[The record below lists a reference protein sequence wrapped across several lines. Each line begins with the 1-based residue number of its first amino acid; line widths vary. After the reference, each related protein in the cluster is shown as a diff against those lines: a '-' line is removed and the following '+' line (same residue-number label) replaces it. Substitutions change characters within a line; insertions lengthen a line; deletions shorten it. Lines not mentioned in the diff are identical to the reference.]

1 MRKKLFSSR
10 LIWSSIFLAT
20 LLAWGVPSLRAQ
32 NSVPAAVYHFADT
45 VLYNGQILTADR
57 DDPNFAVKQALAIR
71 DGRILAVGDSQEMLA
86 YAGPQTKKV
95 DLQGKTVMPGSVSSD
110 SDNVF
115 AGGDWTKATQV
126 GDRIITRGNMLEW
139 GAGTDQEAV
148 KGNSIAGLSG
158 NDVAKSIQ
166 AIAALAKPGEAIY
179 IRAPKTYPIAIKSW
193 TREDLDKIV
202 PANPLAVSLEAAQ
215 IITNSAMTN
224 LAFQKGLSKDM
235 YCVIKDARGEPNGQ
249 FCGKASGFIMT
260 DIRPWP
266 RPDDLEDMTNQLRR
280 FMTELNKVG
289 VTALVGHASAIDFI
303 ILNRLYHRND
313 LPMRFYLSMD
323 LRLNPSIDTWL
334 KRVGNLV
341 DFSLGDMVR
350 IVGGHVGP
358 LDTGPNVPDNI
369 LTHVPR
375 NIIPEIPNV
384 GGDPNGTGENQ
395 WAASTW
401 TKNRWENM
409 TLEQKQQ
416 TEWGTIIASRK
427 LGWNLVGMHNM
438 GSKAGEI
445 FMQSFEEGEAQ
456 PNILSP
462 RYRPLALDH
471 NISWAPQSIDL
482 AAKHKSDVRFGLQNA
497 IFDQR
502 EAKGLRSEIMS
513 AQWGDLMNTMQPV
526 KELLDRG
533 VQVHLEGG
541 DPFSRQ
547 PLRVIQQYVTRKDSQ
562 GRVWGAKQAVDR
574 KTALLMS
581 TRWAAHFIDETDVG
595 SIEPGKLADLVVL
608 GGDYLAVPEDSIGK
622 LPVEMTMLGGKIVYE
637 RQPAK

>member
-1 MRKKLFSSR
+1 MLKLNR
-10 LIWSSIFLAT
+10 LKHGFKLPLALLL
-20 LLAWGVPSLRAQ
+20 LLAGSAGALRAQ
-32 NSVPAAVYHFADT
+32 SLPAALIRYADT

-57 DDPNFAVKQALAIR
+57 DDPNFAVKQAVAIR
-71 DGRILAVGDSQEMLA
+71 DGRILAVGDSQEILT
-86 YAGPQTKKV
+86 YAGPSTKKI
-95 DLQGKTVMPGSVSSD
+95 DLQGKSVMPGSVSSD

-115 AGGDWTKATQV
+115 AGGDWTKATQI

-139 GAGTDQEAV
+139 GSGSDQEAV
-148 KGNSIAGLSG
+148 KGNSIAGLNG
-158 NDVAKSIQ
+158 DDVAKSLR
-166 AIAALAKPGEAIY
+166 ALAAMAKPGETIY
-179 IRAPKTYPIAIKSW
+179 VRGPKTYPIALKSW
-193 TREDLDKIV
+193 TRKDLDKIV
-202 PANPLAVSLEAAQ
+202 PNNPLAISLEAAE

-224 LAFQKGLSKDM
+224 LAFEKGLSKDM
-235 YCVIKDARGEPNGQ
+235 YCVIKDDKGEPNGQ

-266 RPDDLEDMTNQLRR
+266 RPDDLEEMTSQLRR
-280 FMTELNKVG
+280 FMVELNKVG

-303 ILNRLYHRND
+303 ILNRLYHNGD
-313 LPMRFYLSMD
+313 IPMRFYLSMD

-341 DFSLGDMVR
+341 DFSLGDSVR

-369 LTHVPR
+369 LTHVSR
-375 NIIPEIPNV
+375 NVIPEIPAV
-384 GGDPNGTGENQ
+384 PGDSNGTGENQ
-395 WAASTW
+395 WAATAW
-401 TKNRWENM
+401 TKNRWENL
-409 TLEQKQQ
+409 TLEQRKQ
-416 TEWGTIIASRK
+416 TEWGTVIASRQV
-427 LGWNLVGMHNM
+427 GWNLVGMHNM
-438 GSKAGEI
+438 GSMAGQI
-445 FMQSFEEGEAQ
+445 FMETFEQGEAQ
-456 PNILSP
+456 PGIISP

-471 NISWAPQSIDL
+471 NISWHPQSIEL

-526 KELLDRG
+526 KDLLDRG

-547 PLRVIQQYVTRKDSQ
+547 PLRVIQQYVTRKDEK

-595 SIEPGKLADLVVL
+595 SIEAGKLADLVVL
-608 GGDYLAVPEDSIGK
+608 GGDYLAIPEDNLGK
-622 LPVEMTMLGGKIVYE
+622 IPVEMTLVGGKVVYE
-637 RQPAK
+637 RNPAK